1 MTKTFYISLDA
12 DNIIRDVISFPYGDY
27 IPVELP
33 NPLPVGINGGWF
45 RWDGETATPDE
56 TLRPIDKDEEIE
68 SLKQAIAELTILI
81 AGGM

>member
-1 MTKTFYISLDA
+1 MKTFYLALDG
-12 DNIIRDVISFPYGDY
+12 DIIVDAIEYPHDGY
-27 IPVELP
+27 IEVELP
-33 NPLPVGINGGWF
+33 VTHLPAGINGGWY
-45 RWDGETATPDE
+45 RWDGTTATPDE

>member
-1 MTKTFYISLDA
+1 MTKTFYILLDG
-12 DNIIRDVISFPYGDY
+12 DNIIRDVIDFAHEGYT
-27 IPVELP
+27 PVELP
-33 NPLPVGINGGWF
+33 FPLPIGINGGWY
-45 RWDGETATPDE
+45 RWDGTTAIPDE